1 MTSIVIR
8 IVHTVQSAKRPLDS
22 RKINDDLHK
31 SGPEL
36 SRVHLYSMLLD
47 TFRGL
52 WTKQWFYGE
61 REASLCILC

>member
-8 IVHTVQSAKRPLDS
+8 IVQIVQSAKRPPDS
-22 RKINDDLHK
+22 RKIDDDLHK
-31 SGPEL
+31 NGPEL
-36 SRVHLYSMLLD
+36 SRVHFYLMLLD

-61 REASLCILC
+61 REASLCFLC